1 MLAHLKRTT
10 WNKDPGSQKLFK
22 DLKNLGVL
30 RKNEVSNCFNI
41 SPRSHKCQRISK
53 FDSQALSY
61 RLDNSKVSFQLT
73 FAKRQVISSGL
84 DQKLDQDAAKPC
96 SKFNN
101 SDLVLCWKVGDDC
114 EAGALA
120 IKIHSFNR
128 FEKKLK
134 RD

>member
-1 MLAHLKRTT
+1 M
-10 WNKDPGSQKLFK
+10 G
-22 DLKNLGVL
+22 L
-30 RKNEVSNCFNI
+30 RDASASKNEVSNCFNI

-120 IKIHSFNR
+120 IKIHSFDR
-128 FEKKLK
+128 FEKYLK
-134 RD
+134 KKIFEKDLKKNIWKRFEI